1 MTIPIIE
8 AAPSAVAL
16 IIPSFLIITFGDLI
30 EIFPSSIDICI
41 PKAPN
46 SLIAGPGTKL
56 VGPALTSI
64 SSGAI
69 CPAFTEQEFRDVCP
83 KNKFNKP
90 ASLGGTIQQDEA
102 KNSSQTGFQPNDF
115 QLNVQRQT

>member
-1 MTIPIIE
+1 M
-8 AAPSAVAL
+8 
-16 IIPSFLIITFGDLI
+16 
-30 EIFPSSIDICI
+30 DICI

-69 CPAFTEQEFRDVCP
+69 CPAFAEEGVFSLDKIPANSNPSISEITKAEF
-83 KNKFNKP
+83 
-90 ASLGGTIQQDEA
+90 S
-102 KNSSQTGFQPNDF
+102 
-115 QLNVQRQT
+115 